1 MDDKEVAKLLADAQV
16 GIGAALKN
24 MKSSGV
30 AIGGLAAGV
39 ETAAGN
45 LACDSGCDALA
56 LGAERDMKVKRV
68 MELENFATSKG
79 GTLELQKVL
88 ANGPEVAGHNLGC
101 DSGCGSEAF
110 VNTTR

>member
-1 MDDKEVAKLLADAQV
+1 MEDNEVAKLLADAQV

-24 MKSSGV
+24 MKKSGV
-30 AIGGLAAGV
+30 AIGGLAAGA
-39 ETAAGN
+39 EAAAGN

-68 MELENFATSKG
+68 IELENFAASKG
-79 GTLELQKVL
+79 GQLELQKIL
-88 ANGPEVAGHNLGC
+88 KTGPEVAGHNLGC

-110 VNTTR
+110 VKTLR

>member
-1 MDDKEVAKLLADAQV
+1 MDDKEVAKLLSDAQI

-30 AIGGLAAGV
+30 AISGLGTGAEA
-39 ETAAGN
+39 AAGN

-68 MELENFATSKG
+68 LELENIAAAKG
-79 GTLELQKVL
+79 GQLELQKVL
-88 ANGPEVAGHNLGC
+88 QNGPEVAGHNLGC

-110 VNTTR
+110 VKTLR